1 MGAPGPREPE
11 GPEQSGGPEWTGFL
25 QRSGCEEPAP
35 QAGKNLPATVS
46 RRPGAPIGPTPRA
59 GKWARDITKDGAKS
73 ARAPLRHQSAAFRA
87 RVSNISSQVSRMK
100 SGHYSAR
107 LLNQSATDIVRYDTA
122 LFHTCNRTTRP
133 QGTA

>member
-1 MGAPGPREPE
+1 MGASGPREYE
-11 GPEQSGGPEWTGFL
+11 GRSRAEDPSGQVFCSEAGA
-25 QRSGCEEPAP
+25 RSLRRRR
-35 QAGKNLPATVS
+35 GKNLPSTVS

-73 ARAPLRHQSAAFRA
+73 ARAPLSHQSAAFRA
-87 RVSNISSQVSRMK
+87 RVSNIGSQVSRMK